1 VRLLDGPFADM
12 ADMGEGM
19 TMGFILWFKDGYPGC
34 LEGYQ
39 NCDDN
44 GAAVDLKQRDL
55 ESLSFTRLWWLPPPE

>member
-1 VRLLDGPFADM
+1 M